1 MSLRITLITARR
13 VLGQLISDRRTLAL
27 ILVVPTVMIAL
38 IRYIMDSSP
47 AIFDTVGLILL
58 AAFPFM
64 LMFMTTSITLL
75 RERTSGTLERLFT
88 TPTAKG
94 DLITGYALA
103 FGLAAAVQSSLASL
117 LAYTWLGLD
126 TAGPAW
132 AVVVTAVSTAL
143 FGMALGLFVSAFAT
157 TEFQAMQFMP
167 VFVVPQLFLCGLIWP
182 RELMAEP
189 LQTVADVLPLT
200 YAVKALHDVQ
210 QEASVSSEYWGNVA
224 IVVGAT
230 VVAIA
235 CGAATL
241 HRRTR

>member
-1 MSLRITLITARR
+1 MSARLTFVTAGR
-13 VLGQLISDRRTLAL
+13 VLAQLAGDKRTLGL

-38 IRYIMDSSP
+38 IRYILDTP
-47 AIFDTVGLILL
+47 AIFNTVGLILL

-75 RERTSGTLERLFT
+75 RERTHGTLERLFT
-88 TPTAKG
+88 TPSGKG
-94 DLITGYALA
+94 DIITGYALA
-103 FGLAAAVQSSLASL
+103 FGLAAALQSTIASI
-117 LAYTWLGLD
+117 LAYTWLGLE

-132 AVVVTAVSTAL
+132 AVVLTAVVSAL

-167 VFVVPQLFLCGLIWP
+167 IFVVPQLLLCGLIWP
-182 RELMAEP
+182 RERMADW
-189 LQTVADVLPLT
+189 LQAVSDWLPLT
-200 YAVKALHDVQ
+200 YSVKALEDVQ
-210 QEASVSSEYWGNVA
+210 TAASVETAFWGDLG

-235 CGAATL
+235 FGAATMR
-241 HRRTR
+241 RRTD